1 MNKNITNYQSALDI
15 NEIWAAIEPQVDEIN
30 AQRKKRKPALLYWL
44 SGAILL
50 LGLVAGS
57 FFLFSGEQTSA
68 SEVSNSNL
76 PNEINPSTATVIAA
90 KTNPIENK
98 DTETVAPTA
107 APIDTKEANTT
118 SSSIAPIKQSKNNSS
133 KQKATTVEKTT
144 DIVLPT
150 ASTLSNI
157 VLPTATQNN
166 SVSNTNV
173 SITQVLPV
181 PQPQKAVSNA
191 SSFASMESATTSLS
205 KLPITKIGLKVP
217 TSELPELDFDLKNNS
232 LPPAPLYVEKPTF
245 SIEFQTGIS
254 AVNRTLSSTGIDNSA
269 LDTLLNLRST
279 FESPLE
285 ALHANLLVN
294 AHFPS
299 GFYVSS
305 GVAFTQISE
314 VYSNNSTQSEIVI
327 DSMGVQK
334 RIINIT
340 GDTIDV
346 IGPVATTITST
357 FSKRYYNTYRMI
369 DIPVFIGYQY
379 DFGDWKTDFS
389 LGVFANLFLAT
400 EGRIPNTPTTDLD
413 LSTNGDDVYRSRVD
427 YSLQFGIGVS
437 KSLTDKLSIRINP
450 TLRYYT
456 KNFMKEN
463 YGLEQQYLLFGGTL
477 GLRMDL

>member
-30 AQRKKRKPALLYWL
+30 AKRKKKRKPIFLYWL

-50 LGLVAGS
+50 IGLVTAS
-57 FFLFSGEQTSA
+57 FFLFSGEQTQA
-68 SEVSNSNL
+68 
-76 PNEINPSTATVIAA
+76 NEITSNKVPNDINQTTATVVASD
-90 KTNPIENK
+90 TDLVENQT
-98 DTETVAPTA
+98 TETVAPIETKA
-107 APIDTKEANTT
+107 DNVIRNTVTPIQQT
-118 SSSIAPIKQSKNNSS
+118 KNNSS
-133 KQKATTVEKTT
+133 KQNIKTVEK
-144 DIVLPT
+144 IQEEVLPT
-150 ASTLSNI
+150 ASNLSNTTPPTVTQSIAVPNSI
-157 VLPTATQNN
+157 VPNN
-166 SVSNTNV
+166 
-173 SITQVLPV
+173 QALQV
-181 PQPQKAVSNA
+181 PQSQKAVNNPS
-191 SSFASMESATTSLS
+191 SSFASTEFAMTSLS
-205 KLPITKIGLKVP
+205 QLPTSLIGLKVP
-217 TSELPELDFDLKNNS
+217 TSELPELNFSIKNNERL
-232 LPPAPLYVEKPTF
+232 LPLPLYVEKPVF

-254 AVNRTLSSTGIDNSA
+254 AVNRTLNSTGFDNPN
-269 LDTLLNLRST
+269 LDTLRNLRNT
-279 FESPLE
+279 FEAPLE
-285 ALHANLLVN
+285 ALHANLLIN

-314 VYSNNSTQSEIVI
+314 VYSNNSTQSETVI
-327 DSMGVQK
+327 DPMGIQK

-346 IGPVATTITST
+346 IGPVETTVTST
-357 FSKRYYNTYRMI
+357 FSKKYYNTYRMI
-369 DIPVFIGYQY
+369 DIPVFVGYQY

-437 KSLTDKLSIRINP
+437 KSLTDKLSLRINP
-450 TLRYYT
+450 TLRYYS
-456 KNFMKEN
+456 KNFIKEN
-463 YGLEQQYLLFGGTL
+463 YGLSQKYLLFGGTL

>member
-15 NEIWAAIEPQVDEIN
+15 DEIWAAIEPQVDEIN
-30 AQRKKRKPALLYWL
+30 EQRKKRNPALLYWL

-50 LGLVAGS
+50 LGLVTAS
-57 FFLFSGEQTSA
+57 FFLFSGEQTQA
-68 SEVSNSNL
+68 SEAASNNL
-76 PNEINPSTATVIAA
+76 PNQINPTTATVVAA
-90 KTNPIENK
+90 ETNPVEIQTTK
-98 DTETVAPTA
+98 TVAPIETKKTK
-107 APIDTKEANTT
+107 DTPTT
-118 SSSIAPIKQSKNNSS
+118 IAPIHQTQNNSS
-133 KQKATTVEKTT
+133 KQNATTVEKRREV
-144 DIVLPT
+144 VLPT
-150 ASTLSNI
+150 ASTLSNTT
-157 VLPTATQNN
+157 PTTVTQKVTVSKSNVQNN
-166 SVSNTNV
+166 
-173 SITQVLPV
+173 QVLPV
-181 PQPQKAVSNA
+181 PQSQKAVSNA
-191 SSFASMESATTSLS
+191 SSFKSTEFAITSLS
-205 KLPITKIGLKVP
+205 KLPTSQIGLKVP
-217 TSELPELDFDLKNNS
+217 TSELPELNFSIKNNKS
-232 LPPAPLYVEKPTF
+232 LLPLPLYVEKPTF

-254 AVNRTLSSTGIDNSA
+254 AVNRTLSSTGIDNTA

-279 FESPLE
+279 FEAPLE
-285 ALHANLLVN
+285 ALHANLLIN

-327 DSMGVQK
+327 DSMGIQK

-357 FSKRYYNTYRMI
+357 FSKKYYNTYRMI

-413 LSTNGDDVYRSRVD
+413 LSTNGDDIYRSRID

-437 KSLTDKLSIRINP
+437 KSLTDKLSLRVNP
-450 TLRYYT
+450 TLRYYS

-463 YGLEQQYLLFGGTL
+463 YGLEQRYLLFGGTL